1 MGEIYHSLAMM
12 YYIYYKNDWNLIVKE
27 AHERMER
34 EKTELQGVS
43 NDEGPSCNEMQ
54 IIVN

>member
-34 EKTELQGVS
+34 EKRELQGVS